1 VPSRRQL
8 DGFVE
13 RLARLLS
20 HVFFRE
26 VEVEGREHVPAD
38 APLVV
43 VANHHNSLV
52 DPLLLFATL
61 GVQPR
66 FLAKSTLWQLP
77 GVRQLL
83 DLAGAVPV
91 YRRQDEGVD
100 TAQNDATFQRCFDE
114 LAGGGAVALFPEGIS
129 HDAPGLAPLKTGAAR
144 IVLGAMRERGTT
156 AVRILPVGLTFDAK
170 GVFRSRVLVRVGEPI
185 DPRPWL
191 RAAEHDAREATRSLT
206 AAIARALAQVTLNH
220 PSHEEATLLER
231 ASELFAAREKELPAR
246 LALAEAFALRHA
258 AARMVER
265 LRARDPARVEA
276 VRARLAAYTARIEA
290 LGLRDDQLA
299 AKYPREQVLA
309 YALGSLVLLF
319 WWLPLA
325 ALGTFFNWI
334 PYRLLGVAAGRVQSR
349 DMPATVKLF
358 GGFFLFPIA
367 WVLWSVAAG
376 LLFGLGATVV
386 TLVLAPASGWY
397 AMRFQERYERLFDEA
412 AAWLRVKLSRRRVA
426 ALRAEREALHDEVSE
441 LARLASEADDEKREA

>member
-13 RLARLLS
+13 RLARLLA

-26 VEVEGREHVPAD
+26 IEVEGRERVPAH
-38 APLVV
+38 APLVI

-52 DPLLLFATL
+52 DPLLLFAML
-61 GVQPR
+61 GVRPR
-66 FLAKSTLWQLP
+66 FLAKSTLWDLP
-77 GVRQLL
+77 GIRQLL
-83 DLAGAVPV
+83 ELAGAVPV

-114 LAGGGAVALFPEGIS
+114 LAGGGCVALFPEGIS

-144 IVLGAMRERGTT
+144 IVLGALRERGTA

-170 GVFRSRVLVRVGEPI
+170 GVFRSRVLVRVGEPL
-185 DPRPWL
+185 DPTPWR
-191 RAAEHDAREATRSLT
+191 RAAEHDAREAARSLT
-206 AAIARALAQVTLNH
+206 AAIGRALARVTLNH

-246 LALAEAFALRHA
+246 LALAEAFALRQA
-258 AARMVER
+258 AARVAER
-265 LRARDPARVEA
+265 LRARDPARFEA
-276 VRARLAAYTARIEA
+276 VRARLAGYAARVEA

-299 AKYPREQVLA
+299 ARYPRAQVLA
-309 YALGSLVLLF
+309 YALGSLALLF

-325 ALGTFFNWI
+325 ALGTVFNWI
-334 PYRLLGVAAGRVQSR
+334 PYRLLGVAAGRTRSR

-367 WVLWSVAAG
+367 WALWSAAAG
-376 LLFGLGATVV
+376 AAFGAGAALA

-397 AMRFQERYERLFDEA
+397 AMRFQERYEHLFDEA
-412 AAWLRVKLSRRRVA
+412 AAWLRVKRSGRRVA

-441 LARLASEADDEKREA
+441 LARSEPEPDDEKREG

>member
-1 VPSRRQL
+1 MPSRRQL

-13 RLARLLS
+13 RLARLLA

-26 VEVEGREHVPAD
+26 VEVEGREHVPAGV
-38 APLVV
+38 PLVV

-61 GVQPR
+61 EVRPR

-77 GVRQLL
+77 GIRQLL

-100 TAQNDATFQRCFDE
+100 VAQNDATFQRCFDE
-114 LAGGGAVALFPEGIS
+114 LAGGGAIALFPEGIS

-144 IVLGAMRERGTT
+144 IVLGAMRERDTS
-156 AVRILPVGLTFDAK
+156 AVRILPVGLTFEAK

-206 AAIARALAQVTLNH
+206 AAIARALAQVTLNY

-258 AARMVER
+258 AAGMYER

-276 VRARLAAYTARIEA
+276 VRARLAGYAARADA

-299 AKYPREQVLA
+299 ARYPREQVLA
-309 YALGSLVLLF
+309 YALGSLALLF

-325 ALGTFFNWI
+325 ALGTLFNWI
-334 PYRLLGVAAGRVQSR
+334 PYRLLGVLAGRVRSR

-367 WVLWSVAAG
+367 WALWSVAAG
-376 LLFGLGATVV
+376 VLFGIGAALGTA
-386 TLVLAPASGWY
+386 VLAPASGWY
-397 AMRFQERYERLFDEA
+397 AMRFQERYEHLFDEA

-426 ALRAEREALHDEVSE
+426 ALRAERDALHEEVSE
-441 LARLASEADDEKREA
+441 LARLASEADEERKED

>member
-1 VPSRRQL
+1 
-8 DGFVE
+8 
-13 RLARLLS
+13 
-20 HVFFRE
+20 
-26 VEVEGREHVPAD
+26 
-38 APLVV
+38 
-43 VANHHNSLV
+43 
-52 DPLLLFATL
+52 
-61 GVQPR
+61 
-66 FLAKSTLWQLP
+66 
-77 GVRQLL
+77 
-83 DLAGAVPV
+83 
-91 YRRQDEGVD
+91 
-100 TAQNDATFQRCFDE
+100 
-114 LAGGGAVALFPEGIS
+114 
-129 HDAPGLAPLKTGAAR
+129 
-144 IVLGAMRERGTT
+144 MRERGTR

-185 DPRPWL
+185 DPSPWL